1 MKIAY
6 FDCFSGI
13 SGDMILGALIDTGI
27 EVEELTKSLAQLNV
41 SGYQIKVSRV
51 ARGAITATHV
61 EVLTG
66 EEKAER
72 NLNDIYDILEQSHLE
87 GEIVQQCR
95 QVFLN
100 LARAEAKV
108 HNKGIEEIHF
118 HEVGALDTIVDV
130 AGSLIGLK
138 KLGVGKVYASPL
150 RVGSGSVKCRHG
162 ELPLPAPATLELL
175 KGVPIY
181 STGTSAELVTPTG
194 AAILTTLCDRFG
206 PFPTLRLEKVGYGAG
221 SRQLNFPN
229 VLRLSIGEISLEYDE
244 DLILILETDIDD
256 MNPELYDYLSSQL
269 LEKGALDVSLIPTQ
283 MKKNRPGIRLSV
295 LGPLQKQ
302 ERLLEIIFRETT
314 TLGVRISE
322 VRRKKLR
329 RQIKTVDT
337 SLGKVRVKEIFRG
350 DKRTALTPEYEDC
363 SKIARE
369 KNLPLRIVYQT
380 VQEEAEKKLR
390 GRDGL

>member
-13 SGDMILGALIDTGI
+13 SGDMILGALVDTGI
-27 EVEELTKSLAQLNV
+27 KVEELTKSLAQLNV
-41 SGYQIKVSRV
+41 SGYQIKVNRV
-51 ARGAITATHV
+51 ARGVISATHV
-61 EVLTG
+61 EVLTS
-66 EEKAER
+66 EEKVER

-87 GEIVQQCR
+87 GKIVQQCR

-108 HNKGIEEIHF
+108 HNKEIEEIHF

-138 KLGVGKVYASPL
+138 KLGVTKVYASPL
-150 RVGSGSVKCRHG
+150 KVGSGSVKCRHG

-194 AAILTTLCDRFG
+194 AAIITTLCDRFG
-206 PFPTLRLEKVGYGAG
+206 PLPTLRLEKIGYGAG
-221 SRQLNFPN
+221 SRRLNFPN
-229 VLRLSIGEISLEYDE
+229 VLRLFIGEISLEYDE
-244 DLILILETDIDD
+244 DLVLILETDIDD

-283 MKKNRPGIRLSV
+283 MKKNRPGTRLSV
-295 LGPLQKQ
+295 LGPPQKQ
-302 ERLLEIIFRETT
+302 ERLLDIIFRETT

-337 SLGKVRVKEIFRG
+337 SLGKVRVKEIFLG
-350 DKRTALTPEYEDC
+350 DERTALTPEYEDC

-369 KNLPLRIVYQT
+369 KKLPLKIVYQI

>member
-87 GEIVQQCR
+87 GGIVQQCR

-138 KLGVGKVYASPL
+138 KLGVTKVYASPL

-244 DLILILETDIDD
+244 DLVIILETDIDD

-269 LEKGALDVSLIPTQ
+269 LEKGALDVSLISLQ

-295 LGPLQKQ
+295 LGPLQNQ

-329 RQIKTVDT
+329 RQIEVVDT
-337 SLGKVRVKEIFRG
+337 SLGRVRVKEIFRG
-350 DKRTALTPEYEDC
+350 DKRTTLTPEYEDC